1 MYAVDT
7 SSTENDLKG
16 VRNLIINAIKP
27 YNLENGTT
35 RVGLLTYGGAMP
47 RHIVKFPGT
56 DRAGF
61 SLATDL
67 VERTPGE
74 GNIVEILNLIK
85 NSIFK
90 ESNLRKNAKKLIVL
104 YVNGNRAI
112 LNLPTVESR
121 LKSLNESNIGYVIV
135 IVGSLS
141 ADAAKLKTSA
151 GKYGTAVHRR
161 RPEELPDVLPFI
173 IKAGLQRKGK

>member
-1 MYAVDT
+1 ME
-7 SSTENDLKG
+7 SDLKG
-16 VRNLIINAIKP
+16 VRNLIINATKP

-67 VERTPGE
+67 VEHTPGE
-74 GNIVEILNLIK
+74 GNIVEVLNLIK
-85 NSIFK
+85 NSVYK
-90 ESNLRKNAKKLIVL
+90 GSNLRENAKKLVVL
-104 YVNGNRAI
+104 FMNGNRAI
-112 LNLPTVESR
+112 PNLPTVESTLR
-121 LKSLNESNIGYVIV
+121 SLNESNIGYVLV
-135 IVGSLS
+135 IVGGLS
-141 ADAAKLKTSA
+141 ADAANLKTSA
-151 GKYGTAVHRR
+151 GKYGTAVHKR
-161 RPEELPDVLPFI
+161 RPEELPDVLSFV

>member
-35 RVGLLTYGGAMP
+35 RVGLLTYGGGMP
-47 RHIVKFPGT
+47 KRIVKFPGA
-56 DRAGF
+56 DKAGF

-67 VERTPGE
+67 VEHKPGE
-74 GNIVEILNLIK
+74 GNIVEILNVIK
-85 NSIFK
+85 SSVYKGNK
-90 ESNLRKNAKKLIVL
+90 LRRNAKRLVVL
-104 YVNGNRAI
+104 FVNGNHDI
-112 LNLPTVESR
+112 PNLPTVESTLR
-121 LKSLNESNIGYVIV
+121 SLNESNIGYVIV

-141 ADAAKLKTSA
+141 ADAANFKTSA
-151 GKYGTAVHRR
+151 VQYGTVVHRS

-173 IKAGLQRKGK
+173 IAAGLQRKGK